1 MGNRNTGAEL
11 GRSGNGMSS
20 PERCRDA
27 TCSQPAFLGRNAH
40 VRAAMDQNRPLPPG
54 PEAKLCIFV
63 DSVQLIFI
71 LWGTCARACVFLTTS
86 KKGSV
91 LLLGS
96 A

>member
-1 MGNRNTGAEL
+1 MGH
-11 GRSGNGMSS
+11 SGNGMTSLES
-20 PERCRDA
+20 CRDA
-27 TCSQPAFLGRNAH
+27 TYSQLAFPGSNAH
-40 VRAAMDQNRPLPPG
+40 VRAPMDQNCPLLLG
-54 PEAKLCIFV
+54 PEAKLCVFV

-71 LWGTCARACVFLTTS
+71 LWWICACVCVFLTTS